1 MPPQLGI
8 KPRRTIRAVLH
19 ENEENRLRGSKVYG
33 EEAAAAE
40 KHIFAI
46 ETIAGALRRSGSV
59 SPETP

>member
-1 MPPQLGI
+1 
-8 KPRRTIRAVLH
+8 VLH

>member
-1 MPPQLGI
+1 
-8 KPRRTIRAVLH
+8 VLH
-19 ENEENRLRGSKVYG
+19 ENGENGHRGSKVYG
-33 EEAAAAE
+33 EEAAKNAAAE